1 MVGAQYDKEL
11 AIPTSSKE
19 IQIQSLGESRKTPKR
34 SHPIA
39 RFLLAHRTD
48 IGAAGAIVIVF
59 AVFGVLN
66 PYFLSLRNLSGIL
79 TVAAELGLLSLGVG
93 LVIIVA
99 EIDISIASVF
109 TMAGIIM
116 GQLLTW
122 GWSDVLALVVV
133 LLFGAVAGLINAF
146 GTVVVGIPSLIV
158 TLGTLALWTGLAIA
172 VSGGSSIYLPHSYPV
187 LDWLAGNTVG
197 ISTFHV
203 SIFLWLGVALVLF
216 FLMHKTAFG
225 NWIYATGGN
234 FAAARSVGVP
244 AVEVKFVCF
253 VVCSMLAALGGV
265 VSLGR
270 NSLMSPVV
278 TTNNL
283 EAIAAAVIGGVS
295 IWGGVGS
302 VPGIL
307 MGTIALSSIDVG
319 LVTAGAPA
327 FWYQALVGVVIIG
340 IVMLNRYI
348 DAVITRRVRS

>member
-1 MVGAQYDKEL
+1 MSETKQASGTSVAAQ
-11 AIPTSSKE
+11 P
-19 IQIQSLGESRKTPKR
+19 
-34 SHPIA
+34 HPVA
-39 RFLLAHRTD
+39 RFLLAHRTE

-59 AVFGVLN
+59 AIFGALN
-66 PYFLSLRNLSGIL
+66 PNFLTARNLSGIL
-79 TVAAELGLLSLGVG
+79 TVSAEIGLLSLGVG

-99 EIDISIASVF
+99 EIDISIAAVF
-109 TMAGIIM
+109 TVAGIIM

-122 GWSDVLALVVV
+122 GWSDFAALTVV
-133 LLFGAVAGLINAF
+133 LLFGVIAGLINGV
-146 GTVVVGIPSLIV
+146 GTVVAKIPSLIV
-158 TLGTLALWTGLAIA
+158 TLGTLALWTGFAIA
-172 VSGGSSIYLPHSYPV
+172 FSGGTSIYLPQAYPV
-187 LDWLAGNTVG
+187 LNILAGYTVG
-197 ISTFHV
+197 PSTFHV
-203 SIFLWLGVALVLF
+203 SIFWWLGFGVLF
-216 FLMHKTAFG
+216 YFLLHKTAFG

-234 FAAARSVGVP
+234 ATAARSVGVP
-244 AVEVKFVCF
+244 AVEVKLACF
-253 VVCSMLAALGGV
+253 VVCSVLAALGGL

-307 MGTIALSSIDVG
+307 MGTIALSSIDIG

-327 FWYQALVGVVIIG
+327 FWYQALVGVVIIT

-348 DAVITRRVRS
+348 DAAITKRVRA